1 MITTTKSGMNNRISL
16 SNINVT
22 SRNTTGVSLVKLE
35 DDDQLISVFVVEHEE
50 FEEVAEDAELATV
63 AGEVDVVSNEEEG
76 PVSE

>member
-1 MITTTKSGMNNRISL
+1 MNNRISL

-35 DDDQLISVFVVEHEE
+35 DDDQLVSVFVVEHEE
-50 FEEVAEDAELATV
+50 FEEVSEEADVTTID
-63 AGEVDVVSNEEEG
+63 GEEVVVSNDEEG